1 MVHQLDEQNRCYYN
15 ETVIKS
21 DFKDFLWNKG
31 FETEKVIDVI
41 LEKCA
46 GKVRCS
52 PKIGNALF
60 KTLAKDRDYDKFL
73 FAQVSCEQDDD
84 SIFYK
89 SHCGLIVAMFGVF
102 ICSIFLVVTQWI
114 YNIDV
119 INDKIYD
126 LDLITVSDYTV
137 SCAITDEVYAN
148 FVESL
153 NGDTETAV
161 R

>member
-1 MVHQLDEQNRCYYN
+1 ML
-15 ETVIKS
+15 
-21 DFKDFLWNKG
+21 G
-31 FETEKVIDVI
+31 I
-41 LEKCA
+41 LIC
-46 GKVRCS
+46 
-52 PKIGNALF
+52 F
-60 KTLAKDRDYDKFL
+60 
-73 FAQVSCEQDDD
+73 
-84 SIFYK
+84 IFR
-89 SHCGLIVAMFGVF
+89 S
-102 ICSIFLVVTQWI
+102 VTQ
-114 YNIDV
+114 YMYGLDV